1 MEKDGNDSKL
11 WDEIGYIISS
21 KIRLRILIYLAN
33 EPSTPSKIS
42 EKLSIPISQVS
53 IALSELSTIGVVKCL
68 TPHRKKGR
76 LYVATDKGKNIL
88 TRIHEITNISR
99 SP

>member
-1 MEKDGNDSKL
+1 MEKDENYSKL

-33 EPSTPSKIS
+33 EPSTPSQIS

-53 IALSELSTIGVVKCL
+53 IALRELSTIGVVKCL
-68 TPHRKKGR
+68 TPNRKKGR
-76 LYVATDKGKNIL
+76 LYAATDKGKNIL
-88 TRIHEITNISR
+88 AKIHEITNISR